1 MDVLAEEL
9 ETVQSIFMEDLTHKE
24 DGSDYTLSFSVEGQL
39 VLTLLLKPGA
49 SCYEI
54 DWLIDWLSDW
64 VQSQTENVP
73 SANGWSTRDPVCA
86 TSAHI
91 FLLRT

>member
-24 DGSDYTLSFSVEGQL
+24 DRSDYTLSFSVEGQP

-49 SCYEI
+49 SCYKIVVI
-54 DWLIDWLSDW
+54 D
-64 VQSQTENVP
+64 
-73 SANGWSTRDPVCA
+73 
-86 TSAHI
+86 
-91 FLLRT
+91 

>member
-24 DGSDYTLSFSVEGQL
+24 DGSDYTLSFSVEGQP

-54 DWLIDWLSDW
+54 D
-64 VQSQTENVP
+64 
-73 SANGWSTRDPVCA
+73 
-86 TSAHI
+86 
-91 FLLRT
+91 

>member
-24 DGSDYTLSFSVEGQL
+24 DGSDYTLSFSVEGQP

-54 DWLIDWLSDW
+54 D
-64 VQSQTENVP
+64 VQQ
-73 SANGWSTRDPVCA
+73 AR
-86 TSAHI
+86 AHI
-91 FLLRT
+91 